1 MSPPV
6 NRRVFVR
13 QGGFTLLEMLVVVT
27 VLGFLIIGLTQG
39 VRTGLTLWEAQSRRV
54 GETAELD
61 AAARVLRALLSGIAP
76 SPSFGPAAGASGS
89 VELKGST
96 ASLAFVG
103 DLPTG
108 LGTSQRADITLE
120 LSRGRLVLRWTPHRH
135 ELSTA
140 AATPPTETELLGNV
154 ERLDLAYWGT
164 SPSGQETGWQAQW
177 DGPAIPELI
186 RVRLAF
192 GKNDRRRFPDLIAA
206 PQS

>member
-1 MSPPV
+1 MSPPA
-6 NRRVFVR
+6 NGRAFAR
-13 QGGFTLLEMLVVVT
+13 QGGFTLLEMVVVVT

-61 AAARVLRALLSGIAP
+61 AAARILRALLSGIAP
-76 SPSFGPAAGASGS
+76 SPSLGPAVGAAGGP
-89 VELKGST
+89 ELKGSA

-108 LGTSQRADITLE
+108 LGTTQRADITLE

-140 AATPPTETELLGNV
+140 ATPPTETELVGNV
-154 ERLDLAYWGT
+154 ERLDLA
-164 SPSGQETGWQAQW
+164 
-177 DGPAIPELI
+177 
-186 RVRLAF
+186 
-192 GKNDRRRFPDLIAA
+192 
-206 PQS
+206 

>member
-1 MSPPV
+1 MSLPV
-6 NRRVFVR
+6 NRRLLAR

-61 AAARVLRALLSGIAP
+61 AAARILRALLSGIAP
-76 SPSFGPAAGASGS
+76 SPSVGPTGGAGGL
-89 VELKGST
+89 ELKGSA

-108 LGTSQRADITLE
+108 LGTTQRADITLE

-140 AATPPTETELLGNV
+140 AASPPTETELVGNV

-164 SPSGQETGWQAQW
+164 SSSGQETGWQAQW

-186 RVRLAF
+186 RVRLVFSA
-192 GKNDRRRFPDLIAA
+192 NDRRRFPDLIAA

>member
-1 MSPPV
+1 VSPPV
-6 NRRVFVR
+6 NGRLFAR

-61 AAARVLRALLSGIAP
+61 AAARILRALLSGIAP
-76 SPSFGPAAGASGS
+76 SPSVGPTGGAGGL
-89 VELKGST
+89 ELKGSA

-108 LGTSQRADITLE
+108 LGTTQRADITLE
-120 LSRGRLVLRWTPHRH
+120 LSRGRLVLHWTPHRH
-135 ELSTA
+135 ELSIA
-140 AATPPTETELLGNV
+140 AVSPPTETELVGNV

-164 SPSGQETGWQAQW
+164 SSSGQETGWQAEW

-186 RVRLAF
+186 RVRLVFSA
-192 GKNDRRRFPDLIAA
+192 NDRRRFPDLIAA

>member
-1 MSPPV
+1 VSPPV
-6 NRRVFVR
+6 NRRLFAR

-61 AAARVLRALLSGIAP
+61 AAARILRALLSGIAP
-76 SPSFGPAAGASGS
+76 SPSVGPTGGAGGL
-89 VELKGST
+89 ELKGSA

-108 LGTSQRADITLE
+108 LGTTQRADITLE

-140 AATPPTETELLGNV
+140 VASPPTETELVGNV

-164 SPSGQETGWQAQW
+164 SSSGQETGWQAQW

-186 RVRLAF
+186 RVRLVFSA
-192 GKNDRRRFPDLIAA
+192 NDRRRFPDLIAA

>member
-1 MSPPV
+1 VSPLV
-6 NRRVFVR
+6 NRRLFAR

-61 AAARVLRALLSGIAP
+61 AAARILRALLSGIAP
-76 SPSFGPAAGASGS
+76 SPSVGPTGGAGGL
-89 VELKGST
+89 ELKGSA

-108 LGTSQRADITLE
+108 LGTTQRADITLE

-140 AATPPTETELLGNV
+140 VASPPTETELVGNV

-164 SPSGQETGWQAQW
+164 SSSGQETGWQAQW

-186 RVRLAF
+186 RVRLVFSA
-192 GKNDRRRFPDLIAA
+192 NDRRRFPDLIAA

>member
-1 MSPPV
+1 MSPPA
-6 NRRVFVR
+6 NGRTFAR

-61 AAARVLRALLSGIAP
+61 AAARILRALLSGIAP
-76 SPSFGPAAGASGS
+76 SPSLGPAVGAAGGP
-89 VELKGST
+89 ELKGSA

-108 LGTSQRADITLE
+108 LGTTQRADITLE

-140 AATPPTETELLGNV
+140 ATPPTETELVGNV
-154 ERLDLAYWGT
+154 EHLDLAYWGAS
-164 SPSGQETGWQAQW
+164 SPGQETAWQAQW

-186 RVRLAF
+186 RVRLVF
-192 GKNDRRRFPDLIAA
+192 GENDRRRFPDLIAA

>member
-1 MSPPV
+1 VSPPV
-6 NRRVFVR
+6 NRRLFAR

-61 AAARVLRALLSGIAP
+61 AAARILRALLSGIAP
-76 SPSFGPAAGASGS
+76 SPSVGPTGGAGGL
-89 VELKGST
+89 ELKGSA

-108 LGTSQRADITLE
+108 LGTTQRADITLE

-140 AATPPTETELLGNV
+140 DASPPTETELVGNV

-164 SPSGQETGWQAQW
+164 PSSGQETGWQAQW

-186 RVRLAF
+186 RVRLVFSA
-192 GKNDRRRFPDLIAA
+192 NDRRRFPDLIAA

>member
-1 MSPPV
+1 V
-6 NRRVFVR
+6 NRRLFAR

-61 AAARVLRALLSGIAP
+61 AAARILRALLSGIAP
-76 SPSFGPAAGASGS
+76 SPSVGPTGGAGGL
-89 VELKGST
+89 ELKGSA

-108 LGTSQRADITLE
+108 LGTTQRADITLE

-140 AATPPTETELLGNV
+140 DASPPTETELVGNV

-164 SPSGQETGWQAQW
+164 SSSGQETGWQAQW
-177 DGPAIPELI
+177 DGPAIPGLI
-186 RVRLAF
+186 RVRLVFSA
-192 GKNDRRRFPDLIAA
+192 NDRRRFQDLIAA